1 MDESAGRAMT
11 AIRVYLLFMGLLV
24 ATFFVI
30 NLIQANQTGR
40 GLGVHD
46 TSIVP
51 PAQAR
56 LYRESVEP
64 RR

>member
-1 MDESAGRAMT
+1 MN

-24 ATFFVI
+24 AAFFVV
-30 NLIQANQTGR
+30 NMVQANQTGR

-51 PAQAR
+51 ADQAR
-56 LYRESVEP
+56 LYHETVEP